1 MTGAGSE
8 SAMVAALFRD
18 GAARN
23 PQRADGRG
31 TCQEWDLLHTIIV
44 TGPDRVLNV
53 RVDPQRNDV
62 ALMTAIAHELR
73 HAVELL
79 SDDKNQQRP

>member
-1 MTGAGSE
+1 
-8 SAMVAALFRD
+8 V
-18 GAARN
+18 
-23 PQRADGRG
+23 
-31 TCQEWDLLHTIIV
+31 LH
-44 TGPDRVLNV
+44 V